1 MDLFVLVQGYFVPM
15 DFSAISVEKSRNRAR
30 WWEKAVLLDI
40 PTILKTLPNV
50 FEPLSLAEIISN
62 HGGFSPPLFEI
73 NLSFH
78 PFFIPFILQFPLD
91 FVPKAVEKNEQ
102 KTPPKINSQKKWKD
116 KFWEIENDLN

>member
-15 DFSAISVEKSRNRAR
+15 DFSAISVEKSRDRAR

-40 PTILKTLPNV
+40 PTILKTLHNV
-50 FEPLSLAEIISN
+50 FEPLQRSFPTMV
-62 HGGFSPPLFEI
+62 GFHLPFFEI

-78 PFFIPFILQFPLD
+78 PFFIHFNLQFPLD

>member
-15 DFSAISVEKSRNRAR
+15 DFSAISVEKSRDRAR

-40 PTILKTLPNV
+40 PT
-50 FEPLSLAEIISN
+50 
-62 HGGFSPPLFEI
+62 LFEI

-78 PFFIPFILQFPLD
+78 PFFIPFNLQFPLD